1 MLPRSCGTRAVLQPA
16 AWHRHSDLPEGIFT
30 RATTG
35 SPHGHEEKGA
45 ARAILRIVNDRQEID
60 YSGARQTMGEDGGL
74 VELSGMNH
82 NVLGGFLDV
91 QPAIESAGRHG
102 ARLIPRSEEHTS
114 ELQSLRHPLCR

>member
-1 MLPRSCGTRAVLQPA
+1 MVPRSGGTHAVLQPA
-16 AWHRHSDLPEGIFT
+16 AWHRHSDLPDGIFT

-91 QPAIESAGRHG
+91 QPAIYASGSGKATLRGFHYWPEIK
-102 ARLIPRSEEHTS
+102 IPA
-114 ELQSLRHPLCR
+114 